1 MSKQKLLVWDPAQ
14 KRWVPQRR
22 TSGGGGGG
30 GGGYSEVIVG
40 DTSLTSDAGD
50 PLTIAA
56 TPPIQV
62 TGDAD
67 TDTVTIGI
75 RMGPGSNLDADTV
88 DGKHAADFALSS
100 HSHPNATTTSAGFM
114 SASDKAKLDS
124 IEDGAEANQ
133 LAYSVVKVGST
144 SVAAQST
151 TDTLELEAGSN
162 IALTPDAAA
171 RKVALAVS
179 PQGHTSGLDADLLDG
194 QHASAFAPATHTH
207 VPTQVSPQGHG
218 SGLDADTVDGKHAS
232 EFAASSHQHAPADI
246 DPQGHT
252 SGLDADLLDGQ
263 HASAFAPASHTHPD
277 ATPTSSGF
285 LSAADKAKLDGIQP
299 GAEVNQNAFSR
310 VLVGSTAVEADTK
323 TDTLELAAGNNITLT
338 PDATN
343 DKVTIAVAPQGAG
356 SGLDA
361 DLLDGNHASAFA
373 LASHT
378 HPDATTTDSGFMS
391 AADKAKLDG
400 IESGAE
406 VNQNAFSQV
415 KVGSS
420 TIAADSKTDVLELAA
435 GSNIAL
441 TADETD
447 DKVTIAVSPQGA
459 GSGLDADLLDGNHAS
474 AFALASHNHPN
485 ATPSSD
491 GFMSAADKAKLDG
504 IEAGAQ
510 VNQNAF
516 SRVIVGSTNIDAGSI
531 TDALRLIAG
540 ANITLTPDA
549 GNKSVTI
556 AASGGG
562 GGGGGSGYGTVSA
575 GSTTLTADPGDT
587 LTIQGASPI
596 TVSGDADTDTVTIG
610 IQTGSGSGLDADTV
624 DGMHSSD
631 FASATHTH
639 PDATTTASGFMS
651 AADKQKLDNAKS
663 FSTVSV
669 GSQNLAAASL
679 NDTLNLQAGVNV
691 TLSADPATK
700 TVTVSSAGLSPSNIY
715 INRNSSTI
723 GFNTTTEI
731 TLASVAVPAGTYL
744 LIAAALAFY
753 RRDAVS
759 SGIYNSTA
767 TCHLKAGTTTL
778 LSQTQSPTVLVPSGF
793 ANSNSD
799 AFTFF
804 VIHVETVTSAATFSW
819 TMSGSVGWYLN
830 QRCAHICAI
839 RLA

>member
-40 DTSLTSDAGD
+40 GTSLTSDAGD
-50 PLTIAA
+50 PLTIAS

-88 DGKHAADFALSS
+88 DGKHAADFALAS

-114 SASDKAKLDS
+114 SAADKVKLDS
-124 IEDGAEANQ
+124 IESGAQANQ

-171 RKVALAVS
+171 RKVAVAVS

-207 VPTQVSPQGHG
+207 APAQISPQGHS

-232 EFAASSHQHAPADI
+232 QFALSSHQHLPADI

-277 ATPTSSGF
+277 ATPTTSGF
-285 LSAADKAKLDGIQP
+285 MSAADKSKLDGIQP

-310 VLVGSTAVEADTK
+310 VLVGATAVEADAK
-323 TDTLELAAGNNITLT
+323 TDTLELAAG
-338 PDATN
+338 
-343 DKVTIAVAPQGAG
+343 
-356 SGLDA
+356 
-361 DLLDGNHASAFA
+361 
-373 LASHT
+373 
-378 HPDATTTDSGFMS
+378 
-391 AADKAKLDG
+391 
-400 IESGAE
+400 
-406 VNQNAFSQV
+406 
-415 KVGSS
+415 
-420 TIAADSKTDVLELAA
+420 
-435 GSNIAL
+435 SNISL
-441 TADETD
+441 TADASN

-459 GSGLDADLLDGNHAS
+459 GSGLDADLLDGQHAS
-474 AFALASHNHPN
+474 AFALASHSHPN

-491 GFMSAADKAKLDG
+491 GFMSAADKTKLDG

-516 SRVIVGSTNIDAGSI
+516 SRVIVGSTNIDAGSA

-549 GNKSVTI
+549 GNKSITI

-562 GGGGGSGYGTVSA
+562 GGGGGSGYGTVAA
-575 GSTTLTADPGDT
+575 GSATLTADPGDT
-587 LTIQGASPI
+587 LTIQGQSPI
-596 TVSGDADTDTVTIG
+596 TVSGDAATDTVTIG
-610 IQTGSGSGLDADTV
+610 IETGSGSGLDADTV
-624 DGMHSSD
+624 DGMHAAD
-631 FASATHTH
+631 FALSTHTH

-651 AADKQKLDNAKS
+651 AADKSKLDGVQAGAEVNQLAYS
-663 FSTVSV
+663 HISV
-669 GSQNLAAASL
+669 GSTTVSASSKTDTLSLVAGSNIGIAANAAARQLTFSVSPQGAGSGLDADLLDGLHAAAFALASHEHSL
-679 NDTLNLQAGVNV
+679 SVRLGE
-691 TLSADPATK
+691 
-700 TVTVSSAGLSPSNIY
+700 
-715 INRNSSTI
+715 NSSTI
-723 GFNTTTEI
+723 TVNSTSPREI
-731 TLASVAVPAGTYL
+731 TYVTLTAGRWIVIGVLQATASSTTSATFTGYLRSGTYTYKSL
-744 LIAAALAFY
+744 
-753 RRDAVS
+753 AVS
-759 SGIYNSTA
+759 ANST
-767 TCHLKAGTTTL
+767 HGLVTL
-778 LSQTQSPTVLVPSGF
+778 VLVML
-793 ANSNSD
+793 
-799 AFTFF
+799 
-804 VIHVETVTSAATFSW
+804 HTVTSGDTINLAASTPSSSYPFSVP
-819 TMSGSVGWYLN
+819 TYGGYLL
-830 QRCAHICAI
+830 AI
-839 RLA
+839 RYAP

>member
-1 MSKQKLLVWDPAQ
+1 MSKQKLLVWDPVQ

-40 DTSLTSDAGD
+40 GTSLTSDGGD

-56 TPPIQV
+56 DPPIQV

-88 DGKHAADFALSS
+88 DGRHAADFALAS

-114 SASDKAKLDS
+114 SAADKTKLDS
-124 IEDGAEANQ
+124 IESGAQANQ

-179 PQGHTSGLDADLLDG
+179 PQGHTSGLNADLLDG

-207 VPTQVSPQGHG
+207 TPAQISPQGHG

-232 EFAASSHQHAPADI
+232 QFALSSHQHTPADI
-246 DPQGHT
+246 VPQGHT

-277 ATPTSSGF
+277 ATPTASGF
-285 LSAADKAKLDGIQP
+285 MSAADKSKLDGIQP

-310 VLVGSTAVEADTK
+310 VLVGATAVEADAK
-323 TDTLELAAGNNITLT
+323 TDTLELAAGSNITLT
-338 PDATN
+338 PDASN
-343 DKVTIAVAPQGAG
+343 DKVTIAVGPQGAG

-378 HPDATTTDSGFMS
+378 HPDATTTTSGFMS

-400 IESGAE
+400 IEAGAE

-420 TIAADSKTDVLELAA
+420 IIAADSKTDVLEFAS
-435 GSNIAL
+435 GNNIAL
-441 TADETD
+441 TADEAN

-459 GSGLDADLLDGNHAS
+459 GSGLDADLLDGQHAS
-474 AFALASHNHPN
+474 AFALASHSHPN
-485 ATPSSD
+485 ATPSSA
-491 GFMSAADKAKLDG
+491 GFMSAGDKAKLDG

-516 SRVIVGSTNIDAGSI
+516 SRVIVGSTNIDAGST

-549 GNKSVTI
+549 GNKSITI
-556 AASGGG
+556 AASGG

-575 GSTTLTADPGDT
+575 GSATLTADPGDT
-587 LTIQGASPI
+587 LTIQGQRPI
-596 TVSGDADTDTVTIG
+596 TVSGDAATDTVTIG
-610 IQTGSGSGLDADTV
+610 IQSGHGSDLDADTV
-624 DGMHSSD
+624 DGMH
-631 FASATHTH
+631 ASAFALNSHSHTILTGIV
-639 PDATTTASGFMS
+639 ANS
-651 AADKQKLDNAKS
+651 
-663 FSTVSV
+663 
-669 GSQNLAAASL
+669 
-679 NDTLNLQAGVNV
+679 
-691 TLSADPATK
+691 
-700 TVTVSSAGLSPSNIY
+700 SNI
-715 INRNSSTI
+715 N
-723 GFNTTTEI
+723 
-731 TLASVAVPAGTYL
+731 V
-744 LIAAALAFY
+744 
-753 RRDAVS
+753 
-759 SGIYNSTA
+759 
-767 TCHLKAGTTTL
+767 GTTTTTL
-778 LSQTQSPTVLVPSGF
+778 VSLSLTSG
-793 ANSNSD
+793 SWILIG
-799 AFTFF
+799 
-804 VIHVETVTSAATFSW
+804 VIHAGGGGSTTFTASLRAGSSNLRAVSGSIGGTISSFVLMAFYTTSAAQSVTLAAS
-819 TMSGSVGWYLN
+819 TSSGTTTVPANGATLL
-830 QRCAHICAI
+830 AI
-839 RLA
+839 RTTL